1 LIAHAG
7 GEAVVL
13 GYSGGAV
20 LALEAALAGLQ
31 ISGLALWEAP
41 FIVSDAR
48 APANYEPV
56 LPALAEGRRGDAVAR
71 FLVETGMPEEL
82 VEPMR
87 SEPLWDGMEELA
99 PTLAYDIAITGPVET
114 GDPSVLDRYAG
125 ISVPTL
131 IMHGG
136 ASPTWMADAATALA
150 GVLPNATHR
159 ELPGQDH
166 DVSGQALTPILSAWL
181 SAN

>member
-1 LIAHAG
+1 
-7 GEAVVL
+7 
-13 GYSGGAV
+13 
-20 LALEAALAGLQ
+20 
-31 ISGLALWEAP
+31 
-41 FIVSDAR
+41 VSDAR